1 MGFSPN
7 DHEVAAFIRDNLG
20 YNAESPLSSEEIENL
35 RSIYQSDFTNQSIL
49 LLNESLIEQEVIRQS
64 IISQENDELLL
75 QEAL

>member
-7 DHEVAAFIRDNLG
+7 DYEVAAFIRDNLG
-20 YNAESPLSSEEIENL
+20 YNAESLLSSEEIENL

-49 LLNESLIEQEVIRQS
+49 LLNESLIEQEMIRQS
-64 IISQENDELLL
+64 IISRENDELLL